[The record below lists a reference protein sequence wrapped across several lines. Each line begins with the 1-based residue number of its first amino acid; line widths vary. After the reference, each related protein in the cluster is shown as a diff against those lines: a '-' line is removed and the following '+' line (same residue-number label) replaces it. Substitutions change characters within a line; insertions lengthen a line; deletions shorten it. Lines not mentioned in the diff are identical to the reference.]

1 MSGSI
6 RELAN
11 RVGLSMSSV
20 SKALNGYPDVSEKTR
35 LMVMQAAQEMNY
47 VPNMHARA
55 LKSKRNYNL
64 GVLFTDDQ
72 QSGLTHPFFSVVLEG
87 FRKEAEK
94 KGYDITFIGHR
105 LGENGITYL
114 EHCRSRELEGICIA
128 CIDFN
133 LDEVREL
140 VEAELPLVTVDRPFR
155 NRGCVLADNAGGMKQ
170 LVEHMVQLGHRRI
183 AFIHGNDDSR
193 VTKIRV
199 DTFLTVMKEHGLT
212 VPPDYLTTGEYTNP
226 MSCYAA
232 AERLLNLPEPPEC
245 ILACDDFASN
255 GVMTLALERGLRVP
269 GDLSVAGYDCIE
281 MMRNYHPRLTTID
294 QNAVS
299 IGQTAAK
306 LLINQIEGGAPET
319 RTVPSILVP
328 GETAGPL
335 SRRI

>member
-35 LMVMQAAQEMNY
+35 RMVMQVAQDMNY
-47 VPNMHARA
+47 VPNVHARA

-64 GVLFTDDQ
+64 GVLFTDER
-72 QSGLTHPFFSVVLEG
+72 QSGLTHPFFSAVMEG

-128 CIDFN
+128 CIDFS
-133 LDEVREL
+133 LDEVQEL
-140 VEAELPLVTVDRPFR
+140 VEAEIPVVTIDRPFH
-155 NRGCVLADNAGGMKQ
+155 NRGCVLADNAGGMRQ
-170 LVEHMVQLGHRRI
+170 LVEYMVQLGHRKI
-183 AFIHGNDDSR
+183 AYIHGDDGSM
-193 VTKIRV
+193 VSDIRV
-199 DTFLTVMKEHGLT
+199 NTFLSVMKEKGL
-212 VPPDYLTTGEYTNP
+212 PIPQGYLTACKYTNAE
-226 MSCYAA
+226 SCYAA

-245 ILACDDFASN
+245 ILGCDDFASN
-255 GVMTLALERGLRVP
+255 GVMALALERGLKVP
-269 GDLSVAGYDCIE
+269 GDLSVAGYDGIE

-294 QNAVS
+294 QNAVC
-299 IGQTAAK
+299 IGQTAAE
-306 LLINQIEGGAPET
+306 LLIDQIEGAPPET

-328 GETAGPL
+328 GETAGPM
-335 SRRI
+335 SC